1 MNPPLDHRDIE
12 ELLGAY
18 ALDAVAADE
27 RELIEHHLADCPRCR
42 AEVADHREVAAL
54 LARTGAPAPDGV
66 WDRIAGSLEEPPPV
80 LQLERVRDRRRTVP
94 VRIVGVAA
102 AAAVAVIVGLAG
114 FVIHQE
120 QRLDSINA
128 ALRKNAIA
136 QAAALADGEHVT
148 LRAPAG
154 ALKVNAVMAPAST
167 SYLYATG
174 LPRLPA
180 DRTYQLWG
188 VVDGTPV
195 SLAVLGAKPTIV
207 PFHAGPEVKALA
219 ITEEQAG
226 GVVRS
231 DHPPV
236 VLADV

>member
-1 MNPPLDHRDIE
+1 VNPPLDHRDIE

-18 ALDAVAADE
+18 ALDAVDADE
-27 RELIEHHLADCPRCR
+27 RDLIERHLADCPRCR
-42 AEVADHREVAAL
+42 AEVAEHREVAAF
-54 LARTGAPAPDGV
+54 LAHTGAPAPDGV

-80 LQLERVRDRRRTVP
+80 LQLERVRERRRSVP
-94 VRIVGVAA
+94 LRAVGIAA
-102 AAAVAVIVGLAG
+102 AAAVAVIVGLGG
-114 FVIHQE
+114 FVIHQDR
-120 QRLDSINA
+120 RLDEMNA

-136 QAAALADGEHVT
+136 QAAALADGEQVT
-148 LRAPAG
+148 LRAPEG
-154 ALKVNAVMAPAST
+154 ALRVRAVMAPAST

-174 LPRLPA
+174 LPRLPD

-188 VVDGTPV
+188 FVDGTPV

-207 PFHAGPEVKALA
+207 PFHAGREVTVLA